1 MGTKQ
6 DFSHIL
12 VGADTGGFESFRRE
26 LFVFVRNHV
35 DTEGKFVYIGTLS
48 AQIEDANFGVRDTT
62 VETRF
67 WVGLFPKDRKSALLL
82 EKRNLCTTSKKE
94 VEAGA

>member
-1 MGTKQ
+1 M
-6 DFSHIL
+6 
-12 VGADTGGFESFRRE
+12 
-26 LFVFVRNHV
+26 

-67 WVGLFPKDRKSALLL
+67 WVGLLIFFQGPKVSTALGG
-82 EKRNLCTTSKKE
+82 KKKNSLRDIKE
-94 VEAGA
+94 ES

>member
-1 MGTKQ
+1 M
-6 DFSHIL
+6 
-12 VGADTGGFESFRRE
+12 
-26 LFVFVRNHV
+26 

-67 WVGLFPKDRKSALLL
+67 WVGLFFSKNRKSAPALKKIFLSA
-82 EKRNLCTTSKKE
+82 TSKKV
-94 VEAGA
+94 VEAGV

>member
-1 MGTKQ
+1 M
-6 DFSHIL
+6 
-12 VGADTGGFESFRRE
+12 
-26 LFVFVRNHV
+26 

-67 WVGLFPKDRKSALLL
+67 WVGLFSKGRKSAPAL
-82 EKRNLCTTSKKE
+82 KRNLSGISKKK
-94 VEAGA
+94 VGAGLKNSPYFCSNGNILLDDEPSVWF